1 MRVRIQVLRTVT
13 KEDIDFATPKTIPAG
28 TYSARREA
36 RGTFILQ
43 YDGYRVRLR
52 PGEVREINVDQST
65 DDEE

>member
-13 KEDIDFATPKTIPAG
+13 KEDIDFATPKTVPAG

-52 PGEVREINVDQST
+52 SDEVKELDVDEST